1 MLIFF
6 TNSNLMEFQV
16 GYLVLF
22 PLFSVMDNFGWFWM
36 GSISKSIQL
45 KLEFLRAPFLVQDLS
60 YYTLITFLMLPVIL
74 QSIRMMLTS
83 IVSVIRHLIHD
94 NNYSWLLNLNLTYK
108 TLWIGAGS
116 GLLISMLK
124 KLNWFPF
131 YQSNTSDAIDVKMD
145 GSVLG
150 EK

>member
-6 TNSNLMEFQV
+6 TNPNLMEFQV

-22 PLFSVMDNFGWFWM
+22 PLFLVMDNFGWFWM
-36 GSISKSIQL
+36 GSLSKSIQL

-60 YYTLITFLMLPVIL
+60 YYTLITFLMLLVIL